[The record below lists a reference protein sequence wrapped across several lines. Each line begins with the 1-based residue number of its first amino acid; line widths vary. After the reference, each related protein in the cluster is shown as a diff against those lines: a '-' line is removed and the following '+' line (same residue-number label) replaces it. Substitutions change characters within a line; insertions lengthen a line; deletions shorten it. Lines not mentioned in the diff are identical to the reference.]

1 VNIVAFIIAF
11 ALFLGG
17 MALFAFAFYIEGFE
31 LLSFFAGIL
40 GLHRHPG
47 ARPQAHRRLIRTRPT
62 RPTAAPRA

>member
-1 VNIVAFIIAF
+1 MNIVAFIIAF

-40 GLHRHPG
+40 ITSAGVALPIHVLKRIDG
-47 ARPQAHRRLIRTRPT
+47 
-62 RPTAAPRA
+62 

>member
-11 ALFLGG
+11 ALFLAG

-40 GLHRHPG
+40 LVSASIAIP
-47 ARPQAHRRLIRTRPT
+47 AHILKRTD
-62 RPTAAPRA
+62 A